1 MELLKEEQMRIEA
14 RLDDIK
20 GRLSAHHDE
29 YAAARANL
37 DDYLALLANV
47 ALIYRRCD
55 NQNRRLCNQAFFRK
69 IFIDEDREVRVEYQ
83 PSYEALCDI
92 ETQGNALNWAEQAK
106 KKDEVQTFSRVE
118 TLVEGLNLAHMGCLA
133 LRACNPC
140 ARSEPERKRSA
151 PRSLGVPE

>member
-1 MELLKEEQMRIEA
+1 MRIEA

-29 YAAARANL
+29 YAAARENL
-37 DDYLALLANV
+37 DDCLALLANV
-47 ALIYRRCD
+47 ALIYSRCD

-118 TLVEGLNLAHMGCLA
+118 TLVEGLNLVHMG
-133 LRACNPC
+133 
-140 ARSEPERKRSA
+140 
-151 PRSLGVPE
+151 